1 MFRNYNKRKVIVLCL
16 GLAAMTMLPQWVSAQ
31 DNGGSGTQAW
41 SGKSLLGR
49 DNLGNGYSV
58 STGQDDGGS
67 HAGSFVSLFGR
78 ENSGGGSGS
87 GYSIGV
93 GQFGGNGGQAGGNYG
108 ISIGTMGQEPPEPSA
123 PLGSGLF
130 IMAAAGAAYAFSKK
144 RKKQENN

>member
-49 DNLGNGYSV
+49 DGSGNGYSV
-58 STGQDDGGS
+58 STSDGGS

-78 ENSGGGSGS
+78 ETAGVRSGS
-87 GYSIGV
+87 GYNIGV
-93 GQFGGNGGQAGGNYG
+93 GMFGGNGGQADGNYG
-108 ISIGTMGQEPPEPSA
+108 ISIGNFGENPPEPSA

-144 RKKQENN
+144 RKNQENN

>member
-16 GLAAMTMLPQWVSAQ
+16 GLAAMTMLPPWVSAQ

-41 SGKSLLGR
+41 SGKSLFGR
-49 DNLGNGYSV
+49 DGLGNGYSV
-58 STGQDDGGS
+58 STGQGDGGS

-78 ENSGGGSGS
+78 QNSGGGSGS
-87 GYSIGV
+87 GYNIFV
-93 GQFGGNGGQAGGNYG
+93 EQFGGENGGGTGGYN
-108 ISIGTMGQEPPEPSA
+108 IGTEQFGNDPA

-144 RKKQENN
+144 RKKQENK